1 MQLEAKMS
9 TVVEMFLDALWCC
22 SAFNKHTP
30 CWPGINLAK
39 DEESQMCW
47 HLPAPRAEFCKV
59 SNDNKNCNSDS
70 LWMGEKVS
78 EDCVAHVNLTC
89 HTANASTCC
98 SYKDNKLQ
106 ISANCR
112 VTTFCIAH
120 SCASFNGEVT
130 YSVAK
135 KTKIQT

>member
-1 MQLEAKMS
+1 
-9 TVVEMFLDALWCC
+9 
-22 SAFNKHTP
+22 
-30 CWPGINLAK
+30 
-39 DEESQMCW
+39 
-47 HLPAPRAEFCKV
+47 V

-70 LWMGEKVS
+70 LLGGGKVS

-120 SCASFNGEVT
+120 SCASFNREVT

-135 KTKIQT
+135 KTKIQTKFCVFGFVSIQVKVLLNKFHQKVGILLLFVSGKQGVFYPFKKTGTA